1 MIGRSLTKDAKK
13 SPTSIA
19 ILIIFP
25 HYESNSIMNE
35 NNFTQIRK
43 NLFIILSIFI
53 IGCNPKSKEKEALL
67 TLQENS
73 YPNQKLPLFF
83 QQLIKNHQANFHR
96 LDSADYSEFVK
107 RHGLD
112 QENQENR
119 KTFYTL
125 KILHLLF
132 TSKNATN
139 KSRGEI
145 ISIPYFWHWVT
156 PNPRYEII
164 YKETN
169 EKLSQVKTPKN
180 FSKYKSYADIDR
192 IPSLFLADLV
202 SETPKYN
209 HPLLG
214 DFKTFGWC
222 SEREMAFICLLKTLN
237 IEGKVVTKGNHSW
250 SECIVRFKKDQIYES
265 FKVRIDNT
273 FDQMKWEKATITSIK
288 QVLTKKNDG
297 MGGWYNTTALSKR
310 EFTKVNQ
317 LIVTPKASKYI
328 ENQMVTYLKN
338 KNGQQ

>member
-1 MIGRSLTKDAKK
+1 MIKKIPFIFLVFIFCNCDITTKKDKQYNTK
-13 SPTSIA
+13 T
-19 ILIIFP
+19 
-25 HYESNSIMNE
+25 YNYKE
-35 NNFTQIRK
+35 T
-43 NLFIILSIFI
+43 NL
-53 IGCNPKSKEKEALL
+53 PD
-67 TLQENS
+67 
-73 YPNQKLPLFF
+73 FF